1 MSFLFQASWT
11 FHPALDLSPGT
22 GTAQKDERKGSSRKG
37 VEEGK
42 GLEREAG
49 GAAIELEE
57 KFPSVSVKVP
67 EKETVCNPCSC
78 SPSIWAQPLSPPL
91 SYLSSALQIFHYL
104 LPFFFFFLRTKSE

>member
-11 FHPALDLSPGT
+11 FHPALDLSPGA

-57 KFPSVSVKVP
+57 KFPSGSVKVP
-67 EKETVCNPCSC
+67 EKETVCNPCSS
-78 SPSIWAQPLSPPL
+78 SPSIWAQPCPL
-91 SYLSSALQIFHYL
+91 HCLIFHQHYRYFTTYFL
-104 LPFFFFFLRTKSE
+104 FFFFLRTKSE